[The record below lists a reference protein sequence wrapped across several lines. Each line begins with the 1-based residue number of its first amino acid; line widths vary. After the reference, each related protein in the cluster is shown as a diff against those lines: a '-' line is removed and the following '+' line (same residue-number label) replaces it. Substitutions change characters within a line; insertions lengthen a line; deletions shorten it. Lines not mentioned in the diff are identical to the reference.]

1 VIATFALEGVTRRYS
16 VPGDRPWRRVAR
28 TALDGVDLAVPA
40 GRDLA
45 IVGTSGSGK
54 STLLRLLLALEAPD
68 AGEVRF
74 RGEAVSPR
82 TPRALRRSVGVVP
95 QDPGSS
101 LDPRLPVGASIRE
114 PLECLGVDGDHGARV
129 AQLLDA
135 VGLDPAVAERRP
147 AAFSGGERQRIALA
161 RALAPRPDVLIA
173 DEPFSAVDPTTRRR
187 LVALVGDLARASG
200 TQLLLVSH
208 DLGIAS
214 RLCAD
219 VAVLD
224 AGRVVET
231 GPIAA
236 VFARPAADATR
247 ALLDAVLGVGAGR

>member
-1 VIATFALEGVTRRYS
+1 MTATFTLEGVARRYS

-28 TALDGVDLAVPA
+28 TALDGIDLEVPA

-45 IVGTSGSGK
+45 IVGASGSGK

-82 TPRALRRSVGVVP
+82 SPGALRRSVGVVP

-129 AQLLDA
+129 ASSSTPSA
-135 VGLDPAVAERRP
+135 STRPSPSADPRRSRAASASASPWP
-147 AAFSGGERQRIALA
+147 ARS
-161 RALAPRPDVLIA
+161 
-173 DEPFSAVDPTTRRR
+173 RRVR
-187 LVALVGDLARASG
+187 TS
-200 TQLLLVSH
+200 
-208 DLGIAS
+208 
-214 RLCAD
+214 
-219 VAVLD
+219 
-224 AGRVVET
+224 
-231 GPIAA
+231 
-236 VFARPAADATR
+236 
-247 ALLDAVLGVGAGR
+247 

>member
-1 VIATFALEGVTRRYS
+1 VTPTFAVEDVARHYT

-28 TALDGVDLAVPA
+28 TALDGLDLVVPA

-45 IVGTSGSGK
+45 IVGASGSGK

-68 AGEVRF
+68 RGTIRF
-74 RGEAVSPR
+74 RGEPVSPR
-82 TPRALRRSVGVVP
+82 VPGALRRSVGVVA

-101 LDPRLPVGASIRE
+101 LDPRMPVGASVRE
-114 PLECLGVDGDHGARV
+114 PLECLGVGGDHGARV

-135 VGLDPAVAERRP
+135 VGLDPAVAARRP

-161 RALAPRPDVLIA
+161 RALAARPDVLVA

-187 LVALVGDLARASG
+187 LVALVGDLARRSG

-208 DLGIAS
+208 DLGIAQ
-214 RLCAD
+214 RLCVD
-219 VAVLD
+219 VAVLH
-224 AGRVVET
+224 AGRVAEA
-231 GPIAA
+231 GPVAE
-236 VFARPAADATR
+236 VFARPSTDATR
-247 ALLDAVLGVGAGR
+247 ALLDAVLGVEVG